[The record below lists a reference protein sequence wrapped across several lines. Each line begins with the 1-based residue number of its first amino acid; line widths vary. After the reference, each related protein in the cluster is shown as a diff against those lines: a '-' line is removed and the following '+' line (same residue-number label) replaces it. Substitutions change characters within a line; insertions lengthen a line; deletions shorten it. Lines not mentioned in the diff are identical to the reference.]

1 MNQRP
6 MIICNDIAY
15 RQGFIEVAAGIHP
28 HHINIEIWN
37 IHPDC
42 DISSRPLTD
51 TAISDQE
58 IIGNTEIEL
67 SISQTTALI
76 ESLLMA
82 IQLAQRDGASQENHP
97 K

>member
-1 MNQRP
+1 MNQSP

-28 HHINIEIWN
+28 HHINIETWN

-42 DISSRPLTD
+42 DISSLSLTD
-51 TAISDQE
+51 ATLSDQE

-67 SISQTTALI
+67 SVSQATALV

-82 IQLAQRDGASQENHP
+82 IQLAQRDEASQENTF